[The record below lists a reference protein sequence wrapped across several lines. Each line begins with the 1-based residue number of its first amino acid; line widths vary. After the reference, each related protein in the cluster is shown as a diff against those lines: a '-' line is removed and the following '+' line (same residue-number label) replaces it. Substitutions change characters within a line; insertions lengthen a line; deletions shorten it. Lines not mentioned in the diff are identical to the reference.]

1 MEKINLSVIYLLYVG
16 FVNSGTGTSKVP
28 GNKLLNFAIPD
39 ARSLK
44 KSLRF
49 DEDIYLN
56 FTELAYKYK
65 YPTEEHHVVTE
76 DGYILTVFRILPK
89 CRNVTGYPIIL
100 LHGIFD
106 SSDVFILAGP
116 QNGLG
121 YVLTKNCYDV
131 WAANHRGNVYSRKHL
146 LFDPNKDP
154 EYWNYSF
161 DEHGFYDLPAVI
173 DYVMKSTG
181 LPKVNFIGHS
191 QGTTDFITMASLKPD
206 YNAKIQLS
214 VHLSPVVF
222 LTTFS
227 IPILKLLAP
236 SVHSF
241 KDAFDKAGFSE
252 VLAKHQLAH
261 AFMEYSCRFAP
272 DAICGTGLYVTTGYK
287 SGTISSRILS
297 VAAGHLFSGV
307 STKSLAHLGQLIA
320 SQKFQR
326 YDEGTAGNIERYGTP
341 RPPEYNLSKVTS
353 PVLLMTGQND
363 FLSPL
368 DDVNKLASKLPN
380 LIENVIIPN
389 PTWSHNNHLWGK
401 DVWKFEF
408 PKILENIRSFNS

>member
-1 MEKINLSVIYLLYVG
+1 MEKIICTVIYLLYVG
-16 FVNSGTGTSKVP
+16 IVSCGTGTSKAP
-28 GNKLLNFAIPD
+28 GLLNFAIPD

-56 FTELAYKYK
+56 FTELANKYK

-100 LHGIFD
+100 LHGIYD
-106 SSDVFILAGP
+106 SSDAFILAGP

-121 YVLTKNCYDV
+121 YVLTENCYDV
-131 WAANHRGNVYSRKHL
+131 WAANHRGNVYSRNHL
-146 LFDPNKDP
+146 AFDPNKDP

-181 LPKVNFIGHS
+181 LPKVNYIGHS
-191 QGTTDFITMASLKPD
+191 QGTTDFFSMAALKPD

-214 VHLSPVVF
+214 VHLAPVVF
-222 LTTFS
+222 LKRFG

-236 SVHSF
+236 SVHSL
-241 KDAFDKAGFSE
+241 KDALDKSGLSK

-261 AFMEYSCRFAP
+261 AIMEYSCRFAP
-272 DAICGTGLYVTTGYK
+272 DAICGTGLYIATGYK
-287 SGTISSRILS
+287 SGTISSRTLS
-297 VAAGHLFSGV
+297 VAGGHLFSGV
-307 STKSLAHLGQLIA
+307 STKSLAHLGQLVA

-326 YDEGTAGNIERYGTP
+326 YDEGTPGNIERYGTP
-341 RPPEYNLSKVTS
+341 QPPEYDLSKVTS

-368 DDVNKLASKLPN
+368 EDVNELASKLSN
-380 LIENVIIPN
+380 LIENVIIPDK
-389 PTWSHNNHLWGK
+389 TWSHNNHLWGK

-408 PKILENIRSFNS
+408 PKILEYIKNFNS